1 MMKKP
6 MINKPMINKLGLLI
20 AMLTAL
26 PASAVLANSDMAKI
40 VTQGGRSVDCLS
52 PIAVNKIDGL
62 QKIVPAQG
70 FEIEPGVHT
79 LNGRAILDTTFCRV
93 GRGGNRGGYAPDLE
107 VDFEAGKTYHIGY
120 DHRSSNRDEWK
131 LVVWKVE

>member
-1 MMKKP
+1 MKKP
-6 MINKPMINKLGLLI
+6 MMKKLVVMI

-26 PASAVLANSDMAKI
+26 PASVVLANSDMAQV
-40 VTQGGRSVDCLS
+40 VTQGGRPVDCLS
-52 PIAVNKIDGL
+52 PIAVNKIDGRSKL
-62 QKIVPAQG
+62 VPAQG
-70 FEIEPGVHT
+70 FEIEPGLHT
-79 LNGRAILDTTFCRV
+79 LNGRAILDTTFCKV

-120 DHRSSNRDEWK
+120 DHRSTNRDEWK